1 MRAKSQGCKM
11 QAKLLALAV
20 CLPLTKVPNRAGSPY
35 WAAGQQKPSH
45 RSRKAVLCGG
55 GRAEQFEDL
64 QPDLHPKIPA
74 DGVTSA
80 ASLRSIMCVL
90 RSVVGLYLQDRARNA
105 EGCINFLVLPASA
118 KEMSALILQKWKEW
132 GVVMSKFFSS
142 LCWSSGLQL

>member
-1 MRAKSQGCKM
+1 M

-20 CLPLTKVPNRAGSPY
+20 CLPLTKVPNCAGSRY

-45 RSRKAVLCGG
+45 RSRKPVLCGG

-80 ASLRSIMCVL
+80 ASLRSIMYVL
-90 RSVVGLYLQDRARNA
+90 RSVVGLYL
-105 EGCINFLVLPASA
+105 PST
-118 KEMSALILQKWKEW
+118 
-132 GVVMSKFFSS
+132 
-142 LCWSSGLQL
+142 